1 MIMNSAPRKSSGG
14 GAEMVNVA
22 LNEMYGDV
30 TLTFSYYK
38 ADVNYAWTTEAI
50 TVPQYDKTT
59 ISIPKYS
66 CLIIE
71 DTRAKWGFHFP
82 AASVGQLPEG
92 VIQLFTEGE
101 SLNGIKKVGITV
113 SDDVDITLG

>member
-1 MIMNSAPRKSSGG
+1 MIMNNASRPSGG
-14 GAEMVNVA
+14 GGVEMVNVA
-22 LNEMYGDV
+22 LTDGYGDLD
-30 TLTFSYYK
+30 LTFSYYK
-38 ADVNYAWTTEAI
+38 ADANYAWTTEVI

-71 DTRAKWGFHFP
+71 DTRAKWGFRFP
-82 AASVGQLPEG
+82 EAD

-101 SLNGIKKVGITV
+101 SIFGIKKIGIAV
-113 SDDVDITLG
+113 SDDVVIELS

>member
-1 MIMNSAPRKSSGG
+1 MIMNNTSRPSGG
-14 GAEMVNVA
+14 GVEMVNVA
-22 LNEMYGDV
+22 LTEGYGDLD
-30 TLTFSYYK
+30 LTFSYYK
-38 ADVNYAWTTEAI
+38 ADANYAWTTEVI

-71 DTRAKWGFHFP
+71 DTRAKWGFRFP
-82 AASVGQLPEG
+82 EAD

-101 SLNGIKKVGITV
+101 NIFGIKKIGIAV
-113 SDDVDITLG
+113 SDDVVIELG